1 MKQHITVEQFKELPV
16 KIRKKLVG
24 HSETGN
30 LQFELWEKR
39 ESHYLQLT
47 IGKMIEILDNS
58 THTYDIKRSKNAS
71 NWIVLEYTE
80 HKSDVT
86 LDDRFIE
93 FRYENKELCDVLWEA
108 VKEVL

>member
-47 IGKMIEILDNS
+47 IGKMIEILEKETTS
-58 THTYDIKRSKNAS
+58 IDINRSFTS
-71 NWIVLEYTE
+71 EEIW
-80 HKSDVT
+80 T
-86 LDDRFIE
+86 LIIGFGMGGVE
-93 FRYENKELCDVLWEA
+93 FFEKELCDALWKA